1 MAKKKVLMVDD
12 DAVFVDAVSAVLEA
26 HFDVRTAAN
35 GKGALEAV
43 AADPPDVILLD
54 VMMDHIA
61 EGYDVA
67 RSIKDDP
74 KTEHIPIIM
83 LTGVDELYKYR
94 LVVEDGGAPHDRY
107 LEKPVDP
114 EKLVSVIKEFV
125 SPEKA

>member
-26 HFDVRTAAN
+26 HFDVRTAPN
-35 GKGALEAV
+35 GKGALEAIKS
-43 AADPPDVILLD
+43 DPPDIVLLD
-54 VMMDHIA
+54 VMMDYIA

-67 RSIKDDP
+67 RAIKDDP
-74 KTEHIPIIM
+74 KTKHIPIVM

-94 LVVEDGGAPHDRY
+94 LAVEDGSAPHDRY

-114 EKLVSVIKEFV
+114 DKLVSVVKELV
-125 SPEKA
+125 SPDEA